1 MAIDSRARP
10 NSCAILPSLFRANA
24 AGAMIPLVLRGFL
37 MERDDET
44 IQ

>member
-1 MAIDSRARP
+1 MAIAYRARSD
-10 NSCAILPSLFRANA
+10 SCDILPSLFRANA
-24 AGAMIPLVLRGFL
+24 GGVIVPLDLRGFL